1 MKCNGFARIL
11 AALMCCVWLLLSPAY
26 TLPVYA
32 GTEAQTEP
40 ADGIGDKAAAPD
52 YALAENWAYL
62 GAGDDRSVD
71 LFIVCPTVYR
81 GSEAEMNMPI
91 GDTKARAKFVG
102 ALRMELGIYTDSCR
116 VYAPFYRQASLTAYA
131 AGGKALDASLDLAAD
146 DAAAAFQYY
155 LKVLNPDRPFVL
167 AGFSQGSRLMIDV
180 MKRCLT
186 TPQLQ
191 KRLVAAYAIGGSL
204 TAEEC
209 AAYPQL
215 RPARGERDT
224 GVIVAFNSEAEN
236 VKDSLLVPAG
246 MKTLAINPLNW
257 RTDGRR
263 AKAEANLG
271 ACFTDYTGQIK
282 KEVPALCGAYLDP
295 VRGTLKVTGISPE
308 QYPPVLKI
316 FAPGVY
322 HIYDYQFFYRN
333 LQKNVKT
340 RVQAYQKVH
349 GGKGQS

>member
-1 MKCNGFARIL
+1 MNCDRLRQIFIVLLCWGWIFLTPAYALPADDAAEVPTELAGEIADRP
-11 AALMCCVWLLLSPAY
+11 AAL
-26 TLPVYA
+26 
-32 GTEAQTEP
+32 
-40 ADGIGDKAAAPD
+40 D
-52 YALAENWAYL
+52 YASMENWACL
-62 GAGDDRSVD
+62 GAGEDRPVD

-81 GSEAEMNMPI
+81 GNEAAMNMPI
-91 GDTKARAKFVG
+91 GDAKLRMKFVG
-102 ALRMELGIYTDSCR
+102 ALRMELGIYADSCR

-131 AGGKALDASLDLAAD
+131 AGGKALDASLDVAAD
-146 DAAAAFQYY
+146 DVAAAFQYY

-209 AAYPQL
+209 TAYPQL

-224 GVIVAFNSEAEN
+224 GVIIAFNSEAED

-263 AKAEANLG
+263 AGAEANLG

-349 GGKGQS
+349 GGK